1 MDDSFIR
8 KRVNE
13 ASLRRGDRPW
23 ALSRV
28 IYKLIMLSQYLKI
41 LKSHADDVYGIK
53 ARTTLSFYTVLS
65 IMCVVV
71 PTIFFVAV
79 LLFKIF

>member
-1 MDDSFIR
+1 
-8 KRVNE
+8 
-13 ASLRRGDRPW
+13 
-23 ALSRV
+23 
-28 IYKLIMLSQYLKI
+28 MLSQYLKI

-65 IMCVVV
+65 IACVVV